1 MSNLTNNTQNLQR
14 VLESLQGKAA
24 GGGGGGGGG
33 GIIEVLQ
40 LPTENIDNRYLYRV
54 TVAELYYNDVKQ
66 GTTYVVAELP
76 ATGEP
81 LTMDGVTVT
90 ATYYNDTDNTLYG
103 YLPDAI
109 AAALGV
115 PAGWYNAETL
125 LPAVGYSYG
134 GVITNLGD
142 ASETSTFYLLLTNPL
157 YSYEDGN
164 WYEVATT
171 GATLTLK
178 TRVFRSWNEAIA
190 FCMTHNVYEMI
201 AVNLRI
207 KDSGFINDDNF
218 IIRNITKSVEGTI
231 IAFDCY
237 VEYEIDNKYSIEL
250 MTNYNNDF
258 LPHVYKGYRQ
268 GYVADTMG
276 NYTDNSLHIYTV
288 TEVDGSNIETVTI
301 YYFE

>member
-24 GGGGGGGGG
+24 GGGGGGGG
-33 GIIEVLQ
+33 IIEVLQ

-54 TVAELYYNDVKQ
+54 TVAALYYNDVKQ

-76 ATGEP
+76 EVGEP
-81 LTMDGVTVT
+81 VTTDGATVT

-109 AAALGV
+109 AAAFGA
-115 PAGWYNAETL
+115 PAGWYTAEVLISTF
-125 LPAVGYSYG
+125 GYSYG

-201 AVNLRI
+201 AVNLTI
-207 KDSGFINDDNF
+207 ADSGFIMSDNF
-218 IIRNITKSVEGTI
+218 IIRNITKAVDGTI
-231 IAFDCY
+231 IAFDCC
-237 VEYEIDNKYSIEL
+237 VEYEIDNKYSIVL

-268 GYVADTMG
+268 AYIEDNMG
-276 NYTDNSLHIYTV
+276 NYTGNLHIYTV